1 MKFIVLVLFSVS
13 FTSAQTSGTITQSST
28 SNVVGTAG
36 TLVCTLTNTTP
47 VLVTRVHVA
56 CVNSG
61 ASVLVMD
68 SVVPVGS
75 NGMVG
80 SMTLTGNTVTWL
92 INQPTVGGLYS
103 WQMAAN

>member
-1 MKFIVLVLFSVS
+1 
-13 FTSAQTSGTITQSST
+13 
-28 SNVVGTAG
+28 
-36 TLVCTLTNTTP
+36 
-47 VLVTRVHVA
+47 
-56 CVNSG
+56 
-61 ASVLVMD
+61 VLVMD

-103 WQMAAN
+103 WQMAANGISKVGTF